1 MYICICVHIDT
12 HTKKIALL
20 AGHGKI
26 RLLVSKKFIA
36 TSCCQNSTHVQSP
49 GHSGEWRVFSLD
61 PFGSDEVNAIHSAM
75 GLSEVQ
81 FANNRWEAV
90 GI

>member
-1 MYICICVHIDT
+1 MYICLSIHIDT
-12 HTKKIALL
+12 HKKIALP

-26 RLLVSKKFIA
+26 RLLVSENFSA
-36 TSCCQNSTHVQSP
+36 TSCCQNKIYVLSP

-61 PFGSDEVNAIHSAM
+61 PFDSDEVNAIHSSM

-81 FANNRWEAV
+81 FANNKRETV

>member
-1 MYICICVHIDT
+1 M
-12 HTKKIALL
+12 
-20 AGHGKI
+20 
-26 RLLVSKKFIA
+26 
-36 TSCCQNSTHVQSP
+36 QSP

-61 PFGSDEVNAIHSAM
+61 PFDSDKVNAIHSAM

-81 FANNRWEAV
+81 FANNRREAV